1 MSLLFCLFGRL
12 RHRFS
17 LLNHFNSLKQGYIVL
32 QKDWVEPFVI
42 KEVAY
47 NIRVQLVLNKL
58 GRDIDQGNALAN
70 AFGYCIVCKLV

>member
-1 MSLLFCLFGRL
+1 MSLLFCLLGRL

-47 NIRVQLVLNKL
+47 NIRMPL
-58 GRDIDQGNALAN
+58 DTA
-70 AFGYCIVCKLV
+70 